1 MAKILH
7 TADFHLD
14 SAFTALPEEKARLRR
29 QEARQL
35 TDRLVDYAN
44 DHGVELLLL
53 AGDLFDSD
61 QLYGQTA
68 QELARSLARF
78 RGHAVI
84 APGNHDFYA
93 ASSPYA
99 RLLWP
104 ENVHIFREERL
115 QRLPFPQYGCV
126 VYGAAFTAPAAPAGI
141 PGSLGPE
148 DEGLARILLLH
159 GEVGVRDSRYR
170 AMTLKDVEQSGAD
183 YLALGHVHAFG
194 GVQQAGR
201 TFWAYP
207 GCPEGRGFDELGD
220 KGVLYVEAEPGSCRA
235 EFVPLCRRRYQ
246 ILSVDVTGAEDLA
259 AAVRAALPPDTA
271 GDIYRILLTG
281 ERGAEALDL
290 EGLTR
295 ALAPRFYGLTL
306 RDRTRVQRAVWDR
319 MEEDTLTGLFLRLMA
334 ARCRAEP
341 ENEILQQAV
350 RFGTESL
357 LLTHMALLVLMIAV
371 VALYPAFPKDALQA
385 QGGGERPHSI
395 LYILKSSRPFTL
407 TLVSLFFTLAAIM
420 PIVSFMVN
428 LVSDRGG
435 DEGHLGLA
443 LFLMGASE
451 LPAALLFTP
460 LFRRFGAAGTL
471 RMSIC
476 FMAVKP
482 LLFLLAPG
490 LSGLLL
496 VQPVQLLGYGLFTPA
511 SVYYANANVF
521 PVDQVKGQSIMM
533 IASNGL
539 GAMFGNFLAGYAID
553 WGGADAMLGMCLVF
567 GVIGVLFML
576 AAGRS
581 KT

>member
-126 VYGAAFTAPAAPAGI
+126 VYGAAFTSPDAPAGI

-159 GEVGVRDSRYR
+159 GEVGGRDSRYR

-350 RFGTESL
+350 RFG
-357 LLTHMALLVLMIAV
+357 
-371 VALYPAFPKDALQA
+371 
-385 QGGGERPHSI
+385 
-395 LYILKSSRPFTL
+395 
-407 TLVSLFFTLAAIM
+407 LAALENGED
-420 PIVSFMVN
+420 V
-428 LVSDRGG
+428 
-435 DEGHLGLA
+435 
-443 LFLMGASE
+443 
-451 LPAALLFTP
+451 
-460 LFRRFGAAGTL
+460 
-471 RMSIC
+471 
-476 FMAVKP
+476 
-482 LLFLLAPG
+482 AP
-490 LSGLLL
+490 
-496 VQPVQLLGYGLFTPA
+496 
-511 SVYYANANVF
+511 
-521 PVDQVKGQSIMM
+521 
-533 IASNGL
+533 
-539 GAMFGNFLAGYAID
+539 
-553 WGGADAMLGMCLVF
+553 
-567 GVIGVLFML
+567 
-576 AAGRS
+576 
-581 KT
+581 